1 MTSSPA
7 RLPVTIL
14 ALLAAAGTGVA
25 APSVAWRVPVAGP
38 GLTQRPAI
46 GPNGEIAV
54 HGTELVVIE
63 PDGTVRFRQSIGV
76 ASSTSNV
83 CDIDDAGRIY
93 ATTFAGLH
101 AFSPEGVLLWT
112 AGSGSPFTTHAGPNV
127 GPDGNI
133 YLIEEGPGDL
143 GMASFDPSGSLR
155 WNVPGYNNEIFQNRM
170 EIAFDNDSV
179 FAASDFIP
187 VDCDCLTSGVIS
199 YTFDGEEEWVALTAL
214 PHQPVVSAQGALHL
228 RIATFDFATIDAS
241 SGAVS
246 YASFSPQSVTSS
258 SPAVGP
264 DGTAYAWVSGNDL
277 LKVDSSGSTQE
288 LISGDGFVA
297 MGNPAISPDGSVLVC
312 GTADEIFGVPGEISG
327 FDPASG
333 ERLWSID
340 LGTEGGWN
348 LVATGRPR
356 FSEDGNTVYVG
367 VNAGNSS
374 YVYAVDLVEPVL
386 PGDAD
391 GNGTVDLADL
401 NIVLGSFGQ
410 DVPEG
415 DVDGSGAVDLADLN
429 IVLGNFGANA

>member
-112 AGSGSPFTTHAGPNV
+112 AGSGSPFTTHAGPPV

-170 EIAFDNDSV
+170 EIACDNDSV

-199 YTFDGEEEWVALTAL
+199 YTFDGEEEWVK
-214 PHQPVVSAQGALHL
+214 PDPVY
-228 RIATFDFATIDAS
+228 FDTK
-241 SGAVS
+241 
-246 YASFSPQSVTSS
+246 P
-258 SPAVGP
+258 
-264 DGTAYAWVSGNDL
+264 ND
-277 LKVDSSGSTQE
+277 D
-288 LISGDGFVA
+288 
-297 MGNPAISPDGSVLVC
+297 
-312 GTADEIFGVPGEISG
+312 
-327 FDPASG
+327 
-333 ERLWSID
+333 
-340 LGTEGGWN
+340 
-348 LVATGRPR
+348 
-356 FSEDGNTVYVG
+356 
-367 VNAGNSS
+367 
-374 YVYAVDLVEPVL
+374 
-386 PGDAD
+386 
-391 GNGTVDLADL
+391 
-401 NIVLGSFGQ
+401 
-410 DVPEG
+410 
-415 DVDGSGAVDLADLN
+415 
-429 IVLGNFGANA
+429 

>member
-63 PDGTVRFRQSIGV
+63 PDGTVRFRRSIGV

-170 EIAFDNDSV
+170 EIAFDSDSV

-401 NIVLGSFGQ
+401 NIVLGSFGL

-415 DVDGSGAVDLADLN
+415 DVDGSGAVDLLDLN
-429 IVLGNFGANA
+429 IVLANFGTGL